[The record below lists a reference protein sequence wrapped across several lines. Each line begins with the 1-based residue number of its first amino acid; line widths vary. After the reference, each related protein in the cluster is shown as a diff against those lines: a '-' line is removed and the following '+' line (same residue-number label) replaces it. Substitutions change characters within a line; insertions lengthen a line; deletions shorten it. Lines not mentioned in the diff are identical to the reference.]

1 MGFMSIYVHVVRPLL
16 CHGEAPVLPLPSKAV
31 RLNEGTAKAGW
42 AVAAVEGADSRGG
55 LVSVMSGFSTILS
68 QAFLWI
74 KVVMND
80 KAHRDQAQYK
90 FKKLLLALDFF
101 HSVWIAPSLLLAARI
116 QSS

>member
-1 MGFMSIYVHVVRPLL
+1 MSIYVHVVRPLL
-16 CHGEAPVLPLPSKAV
+16 CHGEAPVLLPSEAV
-31 RLNEGTAKAGW
+31 RLNERTAKAGW

-80 KAHRDQAQYK
+80 KAHKYK
-90 FKKLLLALDFF
+90 FEKLLLALDFF
-101 HSVWIAPSLLLAARI
+101 HSVWIAPSLLPAARI